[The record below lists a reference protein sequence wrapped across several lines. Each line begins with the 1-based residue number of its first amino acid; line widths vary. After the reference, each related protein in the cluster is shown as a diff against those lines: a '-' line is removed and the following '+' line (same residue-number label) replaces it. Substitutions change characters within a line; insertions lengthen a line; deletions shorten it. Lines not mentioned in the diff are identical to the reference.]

1 MFSKIFFISVL
12 MSYISHIFGQ
22 SQGFNKL
29 KKDATQ
35 ISSRRQDQ
43 GMSCL
48 LGAGIALGAST
59 LYSIRSQEMF
69 SKTGYSIMQGAS
81 ILVALEGFDLLF
93 NADPIEDDAA
103 HLAFTNRLLRLR
115 PTYNEEEVQNSLNK
129 IAQKLEN
136 RRKIRTQSEHLTR
149 GLVGVGAAFS
159 GALTLSFSKMR
170 TPLSLAAPAILTL
183 SGLVFGLSEL
193 MAKDKQEF
201 QGAVSESLQ
210 NRLAMDTS
218 IFESSSLPLMTLTNA
233 RQFGLLF
240 TLSTAL

>member
-1 MFSKIFFISVL
+1 MFFKIFFILILTTYSETL
-12 MSYISHIFGQ
+12 YAQ
-22 SQGFNKL
+22 SEGLNKL
-29 KKDATQ
+29 KYDASQ

-59 LYSIRSQEMF
+59 IYSIRSQEMF
-69 SKTGYSIMQGAS
+69 SKTGYSVMQGAS

-115 PTYNEEEVQNSLNK
+115 RTYSEEEVQNSLNK
-129 IAQKLEN
+129 ISQKLEN
-136 RRKIRTQSEHLTR
+136 RRKIRSQSEHLTR

-159 GALTLSFSKMR
+159 GALTMSFSKMR

-193 MAKDKQEF
+193 MATEKQEF

-218 IFESSSLPLMTLTNA
+218 IFEFSSLPLMTLTNA

>member
-1 MFSKIFFISVL
+1 MFSKILLSILITAHCGFI
-12 MSYISHIFGQ
+12 FAQ
-22 SQGFNKL
+22 SQGLNKL
-29 KKDATQ
+29 KNDASQ

-59 LYSIRSQEMF
+59 IYSIRSQEMF
-69 SKTGYSIMQGAS
+69 SKTGYSMMQGAS

-115 PTYNEEEVQNSLNK
+115 RTYSEEEVQSSLNK

-136 RRKIRTQSEHLTR
+136 RRKIRSQGQHLTR

-159 GALTLSFSKMR
+159 GALTMSFSKMR

-193 MAKDKQEF
+193 MATDKQEF

-218 IFESSSLPLMTLTNA
+218 IFESSSVPLMTFTNA